1 VKFWRLHKKNESGF
15 RYPKGYPTKYV
26 TLVRWQFV
34 FKKMLRWL
42 RIQKLSTMVLGG
54 QYHTSHDLIEIDITY
69 QCNLKCNNCNRS
81 SAQAPD
87 NVHIDLSQIVNFVE
101 QSLKRKRPWKRIR
114 ILGGEPTLHPD
125 FKQIID
131 QLLELKTHSPE
142 TVIELV
148 TNGYGRKVNAAL
160 EHIPKDIWVE
170 NSYKSSNIQPSFGPF
185 NMAPQDSVWYKFAD
199 YSNGC
204 DIASSCGMGLTPQG
218 YYPCAVAGGIDRV
231 LGLKRGRQ
239 SLPSSDDDMRD
250 LMDIACR
257 LCGRFYDGHY
267 VPDKLRP
274 SLEVQKNSR
283 SWEKHYKDWAQRRI
297 DIKNQS

>member
-1 VKFWRLHKKNESGF
+1 
-15 RYPKGYPTKYV
+15 
-26 TLVRWQFV
+26 
-34 FKKMLRWL
+34 MLRWL

-101 QSLKRKRPWKRIR
+101 ESLKRKRPWKRIR
-114 ILGGEPTLHPD
+114 ILGGEPTLHPE

-131 QLLELKTHSPE
+131 QLLKLKTHSPE

-160 EHIPKDIWVE
+160 EHIPKDIRVE

-185 NMAPQDSVWYKFAD
+185 NMAPQDSIWYKFAD

-239 SLPSSDDDMRD
+239 SLPSSDDDMSD

-274 SLEVQKNSR
+274 SLVVQKNSR

>member
-1 VKFWRLHKKNESGF
+1 MKIWNLQKSNQTTF
-15 RYPKGYPTKYV
+15 RYPKDYPTKYIA
-26 TLVRWQFV
+26 LVRAKFAV
-34 FKKMLRWL
+34 KKILRWL
-42 RIQKLSTMVLGG
+42 RIQKLSTMMLGG
-54 QYHTSHDLIEIDITY
+54 QYHTSHELIEIDITY

-87 NVHIDLSQIVNFVE
+87 NIHINLSQIVNFVE
-101 QSLKRKRPWKRIR
+101 QSLQRKTPWKRIR
-114 ILGGEPTLHPD
+114 ILGGEPTLHPE
-125 FKQIID
+125 FQSIIE
-131 QLLELKTHSPE
+131 QLLVLKTHHPD

-160 EHIPKDIWVE
+160 ENLPEGIWVE
-170 NSYKSSNIQPSFGPF
+170 NSYKTGNVQPSFGPF
-185 NMAPQDSVWYKFAD
+185 NMAPQDSVLYKFAD

-231 LGLKRGRQ
+231 LGLHRGRQ
-239 SLPSSDDDMRD
+239 SLPSPSDEMRD

-267 VPDKLRP
+267 VPEKLRP

-283 SWEKHYKDWAQRRI
+283 SWDKHYQDWAKRRI
-297 DIKNQS
+297 DIQ